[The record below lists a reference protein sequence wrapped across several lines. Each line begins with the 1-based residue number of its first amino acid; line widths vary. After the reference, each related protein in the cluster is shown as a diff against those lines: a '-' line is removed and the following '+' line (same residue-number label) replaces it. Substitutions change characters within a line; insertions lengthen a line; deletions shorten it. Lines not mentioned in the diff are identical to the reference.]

1 MFMIEYIWLV
11 PFFPLLGLIINGVLG
26 IRFPKRLIG
35 LIGCATILLSFL
47 LSCLILWELIQL
59 PPESRVSEVLLYKW
73 IPCGELQVNIGFL
86 IDALSLVMLL
96 TVSGVSFIIHVY
108 SIGYMHDDSGYRR
121 YFTYLNLF
129 VFFMLIL
136 VSANS
141 FLLMFIGWEGVGLCS
156 YLLIGFWYRNK
167 APADAGKKAF
177 IVNRVGDYGFLLA
190 MMLIF
195 VLFGTLDFLPVF
207 ERASLMFSGGELAVV
222 AITLLLFVGAC
233 GKSAQIPLYV
243 WLPDAMEGPT
253 PVSALIHAA
262 TMVTAGVYMVARCS
276 ILYSLAPVSMG
287 VVAVIGALTAIFT
300 ASIAI
305 VTNDIKRVLAY
316 STISQLGYMFL
327 ACGVG
332 AFASGI
338 FHLMTHAFFKAL
350 LFLCAGSVMHALAG
364 ELDMRKM
371 GSLRLHLPKTYWTFL
386 IACLAIAGIPPF
398 AGFFSKDEILWKA
411 FQGSFFLWAI
421 AAIAAFMTAFYMFR
435 AVFMTFYGESRMEPE
450 VAKHVHESPPVMTIP
465 LIILAI
471 LSVFGGF
478 VGVPP
483 IIMKGW
489 NKFHDFLAPVL
500 GGNEAHLVEKS
511 TTGVAFATEVATHGA
526 QGMHH
531 SVGLEWFMMGVSV
544 AIGLA
549 GIITAYY
556 LYLKRPELPERIAQK
571 FKGAHHILYNKYFVD
586 DIYFAIFVTPV
597 NIISTFFWKFFDD
610 KVVDGAMVNGT
621 ASLVRRV
628 SGGLKRLQTGYVQ
641 HYALSILI
649 GLLFV
654 LYLILKR

>member
-1 MFMIEYIWLV
+1 MIDYVWLV
-11 PFFPLLGLIINGVLG
+11 PAFPLIGVLLNGLAG
-26 IRFPKRLIG
+26 IRFPKALTGFIG
-35 LIGCATILLSFL
+35 SVMILLSFVV
-47 LSCLILWELIQL
+47 SCLIMAQVLQTD
-59 PPESRVSEVLLYKW
+59 PGARVFEVLLYRW
-73 IPCGELQVNIGFL
+73 IPCGDLQVNIGFL
-86 IDALSLVMLL
+86 VDALSLIMML
-96 TVSGVSFIIHVY
+96 TVSGVSFVIHVY
-108 SIGYMHDDSGYRR
+108 SVGYMHDDPGFRR

-156 YLLIGFWYRNK
+156 YLLIGFWYQRQ

-177 IVNRVGDYGFLLA
+177 IVNRIGDYGFLLA

-195 VLFGTLDFLPVF
+195 VVFGTLDFLPVF
-207 ERASLMFSGGELAVV
+207 EKAPQVFKGGEAAVTL
-222 AITLLLFVGAC
+222 ITLLLFLGAC

-276 ILYSLAPVSMG
+276 ALYMLAPLSME

-305 VTNDIKRVLAY
+305 VANDIKRVLAY

-332 AFASGI
+332 SFTAGI

-350 LFLCAGSVMHALAG
+350 LFLCAGSVMHALSG

-371 GSLRLHLPKTYWTFL
+371 GGLKSRLPVTYLTFF

-398 AGFFSKDEILWKA
+398 AGFFSKDEILWNA
-411 FQGSFFLWAI
+411 FQKSLLLWAV
-421 AAIAAFMTAFYMFR
+421 AAFAAFMTAFYMFR
-435 AVFMTFYGESRMEPE
+435 AVFMTFYGTSRMDPE
-450 VAKHVHESPPVMTIP
+450 VEHHVHESPPVMTVPLLILAVLSVVGGLVGIP
-465 LIILAI
+465 LI
-471 LSVFGGF
+471 
-478 VGVPP
+478 P
-483 IIMKGW
+483 GW
-489 NKFHDFLAPVL
+489 NRIHDFLAPVVA
-500 GGNEAHLVEKS
+500 GHAVEVAQKAYA
-511 TTGVAFATEVATHGA
+511 GLAFASEGA
-526 QGMHH
+526 SAAAPLAHH
-531 SVGLEWFMMGVSV
+531 SAGLELLMMGVSV

-556 LYLKRPELPERIAQK
+556 LYIRRPELPDTIAARC
-571 FKGAHHILYNKYFVD
+571 KGYYHLLINKYFVD
-586 DIYFAIFVTPV
+586 ELYDALVVSPLKS
-597 NIISTFFWKFFDD
+597 ISTFLWKRLDEG
-610 KVVDGAMVNGT
+610 VVDGALVNGS
-621 ASLVRRV
+621 AALVRKA
-628 SGGLKRLQTGYVQ
+628 SGLLKYVQTGLVQ
-641 HYALSILI
+641 SYALSILV
-649 GLLFV
+649 GLAII
-654 LYLILKR
+654 LYVIMK

>member
-1 MFMIEYIWLV
+1 MIEYIWLV
-11 PFFPLLGLIINGVLG
+11 PVFPLLGVIINGIAG
-26 IRFPKRLIG
+26 IRFPRKLIG
-35 LIGCATILLSFL
+35 LIGCVAISLSFL
-47 LSCLILWELIQL
+47 VSCLIFLELIKL
-59 PPESRVSEVLLYKW
+59 SPESRVYEVLLYEW

-86 IDALSLVMLL
+86 VDALSLVMLL
-96 TVSGVSFIIHVY
+96 TVSGVSFVIHIY
-108 SIGYMHDDSGYRR
+108 SIGYMHDDPGFRR

-141 FLLMFIGWEGVGLCS
+141 FLMMFIGWEGVGLCS
-156 YLLIGFWYRNK
+156 YLLIGFWYQNK

-177 IVNRVGDYGFLLA
+177 IVNRIGDYGFLLA

-195 VLFGTLDFLPVF
+195 VVFGTLDFLPVF
-207 ERASLMFSGGELAVV
+207 EKTPSVFRSGELTVTL
-222 AITLLLFVGAC
+222 ITLLLFVGAC

-262 TMVTAGVYMVARCS
+262 TMVTAGVYMVVRCNVLFS
-276 ILYSLAPVSMG
+276 MAPLTMG
-287 VVAVIGALTAIFT
+287 VVAVIGAITAIFT

-332 AFASGI
+332 AYAAGI

-350 LFLCAGSVMHALAG
+350 LFLCAGSVMHALSG

-371 GSLRLHLPKTYWTFL
+371 GSLKKHLPKTYMTFL
-386 IACLAIAGIPPF
+386 IGCLAIAGIPPF

-411 FQGSFFLWAI
+411 FQGSFLLWAV

-450 VAKHVHESPPVMTIP
+450 VAKHVHESPPVMTNP

-471 LSVFGGF
+471 LSTIGGL
-478 VGVPP
+478 VGIP
-483 IIMKGW
+483 IIKGW
-489 NKFHDFLAPVL
+489 NRFHDFLAPVL
-500 GGNEAHLVEKS
+500 GGHAEHLAEKS
-511 TTGVAFATEVATHGA
+511 TAGIAFASEVATHSA
-526 QGMHH
+526 QGVHH
-531 SVGLEWFMMGVSV
+531 SVGLELFMMAVSV

-556 LYLKRPELPERIAQK
+556 LYLKRPELPERIARR
-571 FKGAHHILYNKYFVD
+571 FKGTYNLLYNKYFVD
-586 DIYFAIFVTPV
+586 EIYFTFVVRPINTV
-597 NIISTFFWKFFDD
+597 SDFLWKFFDD
-610 KVVDGAMVNGT
+610 KVVDGAMVNGS
-621 ASLVRRV
+621 ARMVKRI
-628 SGGLKRLQTGYVQ
+628 SGGLKRLQTGSVQ

-649 GLLFV
+649 GLLVV
-654 LYLILKR
+654 LYLIMKK

>member
-1 MFMIEYIWLV
+1 MIEYVWLV
-11 PFFPLLGLIINGVLG
+11 PLFPLLGVIINGLLG
-26 IRFPKRLIG
+26 IRFPKKLIG
-35 LIGCATILLSFL
+35 LIGSGAILLSFL
-47 LSCLILWELIQL
+47 VSCSIFLELVQLS
-59 PPESRVSEVLLYKW
+59 PESRVVQVILYKW
-73 IPCGELQVNIGFL
+73 IPCGDLQVNVGFL
-86 IDALSLVMLL
+86 VDALSLIMML
-96 TVSGVSFIIHVY
+96 TVSGVSFVIHVY
-108 SIGYMHDDSGYRR
+108 SMGYMHDDPGFRR

-156 YLLIGFWYRNK
+156 YLLIGFWYQNK

-177 IVNRVGDYGFLLA
+177 IVNRVGDYGFIVA

-195 VLFGTLDFLPVF
+195 AIFGSLDFLPVF
-207 ERASLMFSGGELAVV
+207 EKAPLMFNGGEIAVV
-222 AITLLLFVGAC
+222 LITLLLFLGAC

-276 ILYSLAPVSMG
+276 ILFSLAPLSMG

-305 VTNDIKRVLAY
+305 TANDIKRVLAY

-332 AFASGI
+332 AFTAGI

-350 LFLCAGSVMHALAG
+350 LFLCAGSVMHALSG

-371 GSLRLHLPKTYWTFL
+371 GSLKKHMPRTYATFL
-386 IACLAIAGIPPF
+386 VGCLAIAGIPPF

-411 FQGSFFLWAI
+411 FQGNFFLWVI
-421 AAIAAFMTAFYMFR
+421 GAIAAFMTAFYMFR
-435 AVFMTFYGESRMEPE
+435 AVFMTFYGESRMDPE
-450 VAKHVHESPPVMTIP
+450 VEHHVHESPSVMTTP
-465 LIILAI
+465 LIILAV
-471 LSVFGGF
+471 LSTVGGL
-478 VGVPP
+478 VGIP
-483 IIMKGW
+483 IITGW

-500 GGNEAHLVEKS
+500 GGHEAHISEKS
-511 TTGVAFATEVATHGA
+511 TAGIAFASEVASHGA
-526 QGMHH
+526 QGMQH
-531 SVGLEWFMMGVSV
+531 SVGLELFMMGVSV

-556 LYLKRPELPERIAQK
+556 LYLKRPELPDKIAER
-571 FKGAHHILYNKYFVD
+571 FKGVYHLLINKYFID
-586 DIYFAIFVTPV
+586 EIYFAYIVTPI
-597 NIISTFFWKFFDD
+597 NIISTFFWKIFDEGLI
-610 KVVDGAMVNGT
+610 DGIVVNGS
-621 ASLVRRV
+621 AGLVKKI
-628 SGGLKRLQTGYVQ
+628 SGGLKRLQTGSVQ
-641 HYALSILI
+641 HYALSILV
-649 GLLFV
+649 GLLCI
-654 LYLILKR
+654 LYFILKR

>member
-1 MFMIEYIWLV
+1 MIDYVWLV
-11 PFFPLLGLIINGVLG
+11 PLFPLLGVIINGLLG
-26 IRFPKRLIG
+26 VRFPKKLIG
-35 LIGCATILLSFL
+35 AIGTAAIFLSFL
-47 LSCLILWELIQL
+47 VSCLIFSELIQL
-59 PPESRVSEVLLYKW
+59 PPGSRSELILFKW
-73 IPCGELQVNIGFL
+73 IPCGDLQVNIGFL
-86 IDALSLVMLL
+86 VDALSIIMML
-96 TVSGVSFIIHVY
+96 TVSGVSTVIHIY
-108 SIGYMHDDSGYRR
+108 SMGYMHDDPGFRR

-141 FLLMFIGWEGVGLCS
+141 FLLMFVGWEGVGLCS

-195 VLFGTLDFLPVF
+195 VVCGSLDFLPVF
-207 ERASLMFSGGELAVV
+207 EKAPHAFQQGGLIITM
-222 AITLLLFVGAC
+222 ITLLLFVGAC

-276 ILYSLAPVSMG
+276 GLFIMAPVSMG

-300 ASIAI
+300 ASMAM
-305 VTNDIKRVLAY
+305 VANDIKRVLAY

-332 AFASGI
+332 AFTAGI

-350 LFLCAGSVMHALAG
+350 LFLCAGSVMHALSG

-371 GSLRLHLPKTYWTFL
+371 GNVKKYMPWTYKTFF
-386 IACLAIAGIPPF
+386 IGCLAIAGIPPF
-398 AGFFSKDEILWKA
+398 AGFFSKDEILWYA
-411 FQGSFFLWAI
+411 FQESTLLWAVG
-421 AAIAAFMTAFYMFR
+421 AIAAFMTAFYMFR
-435 AVFMTFYGESRMEPE
+435 AVFMTFYGKSRMDPE
-450 VAKHVHESPPVMTIP
+450 VEHHAHESPSVMTIP
-465 LIILAI
+465 LMILAV
-471 LSVFGGF
+471 LSTVGGL
-478 VGVPP
+478 VGIP
-483 IIMKGW
+483 IITGW
-489 NKFHDFLAPVL
+489 NRFHDFLAPVL
-500 GGNEAHLVEKS
+500 GGSATHIAEKS
-511 TTGVAFATEVATHGA
+511 TAGIAFASEVATQGA
-526 QGMHH
+526 PAVHH
-531 SVGLEWFMMGVSV
+531 SAGLELFMMGVSV

-556 LYLKRPELPERIAQK
+556 LYLKRPELPDKIAER
-571 FKGAHHILYNKYFVD
+571 FKGTYHLLSNKYFVD
-586 DIYFAIFVTPV
+586 EIYSACIVTPIS
-597 NIISTFFWKFFDD
+597 IISTFFWKFLDEGLI
-610 KVVDGAMVNGT
+610 DGALVNGS
-621 ASLVRRV
+621 AGLVKRV
-628 SGGLKRLQTGYVQ
+628 SGGLKRLQTGSVQ

-649 GLLFV
+649 GLLVV
-654 LYLILKR
+654 LYLIVK

>member
-1 MFMIEYIWLV
+1 MIDYVWLV
-11 PFFPLLGLIINGVLG
+11 PLFPLLGVIINGLLG
-26 IRFPKRLIG
+26 VRFPKKLTGVIG
-35 LIGCATILLSFL
+35 TAAIFLSFL
-47 LSCLILWELIQL
+47 VSCLIFSELIQL
-59 PPESRVSEVLLYKW
+59 PPGSRSELILFKW
-73 IPCGELQVNIGFL
+73 IPCGDLQVNIGFL
-86 IDALSLVMLL
+86 VDALSIIMML
-96 TVSGVSFIIHVY
+96 TVSGVSTVIHIY
-108 SIGYMHDDSGYRR
+108 SMGYMHDDPGFRR

-141 FLLMFIGWEGVGLCS
+141 FLLMFVGWEGVGLCS

-195 VLFGTLDFLPVF
+195 VVCGSLDFIPVF
-207 ERASLMFSGGELAVV
+207 EKAPHAFQQGGLIITM
-222 AITLLLFVGAC
+222 ITLLLFVGAC

-276 ILYSLAPVSMG
+276 GLFIMAPVSMG

-300 ASIAI
+300 ASMAM
-305 VTNDIKRVLAY
+305 VANDIKRVLAY

-332 AFASGI
+332 AFTAGV

-350 LFLCAGSVMHALAG
+350 LFLCAGSVMHALSG

-371 GSLRLHLPKTYWTFL
+371 GNVKKYMPWTYRTFF
-386 IACLAIAGIPPF
+386 IGCLAIAGIPPF
-398 AGFFSKDEILWKA
+398 AGFFSKDEILWYA
-411 FQGSFFLWAI
+411 FQGSTLLWAVG
-421 AAIAAFMTAFYMFR
+421 AIAAFMTSFYMFR
-435 AVFMTFYGESRMEPE
+435 AVFMTFYGKSRMDPE
-450 VAKHVHESPPVMTIP
+450 VEHHAHESPSVMTIP
-465 LIILAI
+465 LMILAV
-471 LSVFGGF
+471 LSTVGGL
-478 VGVPP
+478 VGIP
-483 IIMKGW
+483 IITGW
-489 NKFHDFLAPVL
+489 NRFHDFLAPVL
-500 GGNEAHLVEKS
+500 GGSATHIAEKS
-511 TTGVAFATEVATHGA
+511 TAGIAFASEVATQGA
-526 QGMHH
+526 QAVHH
-531 SVGLEWFMMGVSV
+531 SAGLELFMMGVSV

-556 LYLKRPELPERIAQK
+556 LYLKRPELPDKIAER
-571 FKGAHHILYNKYFVD
+571 FKGTYHLLSNKYFVD
-586 DIYFAIFVTPV
+586 EIYSACIVTPI
-597 NIISTFFWKFFDD
+597 NIISTFFWKFLDEGLI
-610 KVVDGAMVNGT
+610 DGALVNGS
-621 ASLVRRV
+621 AGLVKRV
-628 SGGLKRLQTGYVQ
+628 SGGLKRLQTGSVQ

-649 GLLFV
+649 GLLVV
-654 LYLILKR
+654 LYLIVK